1 MKNNWAS
8 EVTHETLILR
18 DNLLRQIR
26 TFFSERRVLE
36 VTTPTIG
43 IAGAS
48 DPHLD
53 NLTLNLGSQLG
64 YLQTSPEYAM
74 KRLVAGGS
82 GPIYQ
87 ICPAYRGGESGENHN
102 VEFTMLEWYRPDFS
116 LQELI
121 CELQELIYS
130 ICAIQ
135 LQVIRYEE
143 AFRRFC
149 NINVHGA
156 SIQELKSLICRKGL
170 DHSHLSG
177 KEDIADYLD
186 LIFSMVV
193 EKHLGA
199 TIVTEFPACQA
210 ALSETK
216 PNDAGDMVA
225 SRFECFLGGIEL
237 ANGYYELRD
246 SKEIRDRFLRN
257 NLYRR
262 RKNLPHVPIDEM
274 AVIAMGEMDPCAG
287 VAVGIDRLVMYLSG
301 ETNITRVINFAG
313 DYRPA

>member
-8 EVTHETLILR
+8 EVTQETLILR

-26 TFFSERRVLE
+26 TFFFERRVLE

-130 ICAIQ
+130 ICALQ
-135 LQVIRYEE
+135 LQVVSYEE
-143 AFRRFC
+143 VFRRFC
-149 NINVHGA
+149 NINVHSA
-156 SIQELKSLICRKGL
+156 SIQDLKSLISRKGL
-170 DHSHLSG
+170 DHSHISG
-177 KEDIADYLD
+177 DEDISDYLD

-193 EKHLGA
+193 EKHLGG
-199 TIVTEFPACQA
+199 TIVTEFPVCQA
-210 ALSETK
+210 ALSELK

-257 NLYRR
+257 NLHRR

-274 AVIAMGEMDPCAG
+274 AVTAMGEMDPCAG

-301 ETNITRVINFAG
+301 ETNITRVINFGG
-313 DYRPA
+313 DYRSD